1 MEAKLGMVVR
11 SIAGHDRG
19 NFLVITAIEDD
30 FAYIADGKER
40 KLDSPKKKRLKHLR
54 FTNTVIDTD
63 NLTDKGLRRFI
74 SDYTEKTV
82 GSSKTQNPDI

>member
-11 SIAGHDRG
+11 SIAGHDQG

-40 KLDSPKKKRLKHLR
+40 KLDSPKKKAFKTSQIYQYCYRYR
-54 FTNTVIDTD
+54 Q
-63 NLTDKGLRRFI
+63 
-74 SDYTEKTV
+74 SDR
-82 GSSKTQNPDI
+82 